1 MLKTISEIA
10 ELANNEE
17 VNKFI
22 TVLDKALEQTDAIMR
37 KASKETEAT
46 TKQVATDEVQNQI
59 KKKYFQIKERNLQIL
74 KALLDL
80 RKRLMNYM
88 FMQKVSVPAKELE
101 LQTITEKIGLISTH
115 IRQKLEKYHF
125 SKQIN
130 SQTHKKAGKVTSIN
144 APLVEL
150 RQASEKICK

>member
-74 KALLDL
+74 KAMLDL

-130 SQTHKKAGKVTSIN
+130 SQTHKKAGKVASIN

>member
-1 MLKTISEIA
+1 MLKTLSEIA

-74 KALLDL
+74 KAMLDL

-115 IRQKLEKYHF
+115 IRQKLEEYHF
-125 SKQIN
+125 SRQIN
-130 SQTHKKAGKVTSIN
+130 SQTHKKAGKVASIN

>member
-46 TKQVATDEVQNQI
+46 TKQVATDELQNQI

-74 KALLDL
+74 KAMLDL

-130 SQTHKKAGKVTSIN
+130 SQTHKKAGKVASIN

-150 RQASEKICK
+150 RQASEKICE

>member
-46 TKQVATDEVQNQI
+46 TKQVATDELQNQI

-74 KALLDL
+74 KAMLDL

-88 FMQKVSVPAKELE
+88 IMQKVSVPAKELE

>member
-74 KALLDL
+74 KAMLDL

-125 SKQIN
+125 SRQIN
-130 SQTHKKAGKVTSIN
+130 SQTHKKAGKVASIN

-150 RQASEKICK
+150 RQASEKICE

>member
-46 TKQVATDEVQNQI
+46 TKQVATDELQNQI

-74 KALLDL
+74 KAMLDL

-115 IRQKLEKYHF
+115 IRQKLEEYHF
-125 SKQIN
+125 SRQIN
-130 SQTHKKAGKVTSIN
+130 SQTHKKAGKVASIN

>member
-74 KALLDL
+74 KAMLDL

-130 SQTHKKAGKVTSIN
+130 SQTHKKAGKVASIN

-150 RQASEKICK
+150 RQASEKICE

>member
-74 KALLDL
+74 KAMLDL

-150 RQASEKICK
+150 RQASEKICE

>member
-46 TKQVATDEVQNQI
+46 TKQVATDELQNQI

-74 KALLDL
+74 KAMLDL

-88 FMQKVSVPAKELE
+88 YMQKVSVPAKELE

-130 SQTHKKAGKVTSIN
+130 SQTHKKAGKVASIN

>member
-46 TKQVATDEVQNQI
+46 TKQVATDELQNQI

-74 KALLDL
+74 KAMLDL

-130 SQTHKKAGKVTSIN
+130 SQTHKKAGKVASIN

>member
-1 MLKTISEIA
+1 
-10 ELANNEE
+10 
-17 VNKFI
+17 
-22 TVLDKALEQTDAIMR
+22 MR

-46 TKQVATDEVQNQI
+46 TKQVATDELQNQI

-74 KALLDL
+74 KAMLDL

>member
-37 KASKETEAT
+37 KASKETEAVA
-46 TKQVATDEVQNQI
+46 KHVATDEVQNQI

-74 KALLDL
+74 KAMLDL

-130 SQTHKKAGKVTSIN
+130 SQTHKKAGKVASIN

>member
-46 TKQVATDEVQNQI
+46 TKQVATDELQNQI

-74 KALLDL
+74 KAMLDL

-150 RQASEKICK
+150 RQASEKICE

>member
-74 KALLDL
+74 KAMLDL

-115 IRQKLEKYHF
+115 IRQKLEEYHF
-125 SKQIN
+125 SRQIN
-130 SQTHKKAGKVTSIN
+130 SQTHKKAGKVASIN